1 MTGKPI
7 AAALLAAGLLVL
19 ASPLP
24 AQETEAAAAPRRCGQ
39 GTIQGRYGYYGQ
51 GEIVANDFGVP
62 PGPFVSL
69 GTATFDGDGNFV
81 WTSSDFP
88 GVLTG
93 TYVLRRDC
101 TGTATFNFP
110 DPLPPSPGNMIVV
123 DGGNELFIAP
133 PAGGVTVGVFIYKR
147 R

>member
-1 MTGKPI
+1 MTGKTI
-7 AAALLAAGLLVL
+7 AAALLAAGLLVA

-24 AQETEAAAAPRRCGQ
+24 AQESEAATSPRRCGQ
-39 GTIQGRYGYYGQ
+39 RTIQGRYGYYGQ
-51 GEIVANDFGVP
+51 GETLPNDFGVP
-62 PGPFVSL
+62 AGPWVSL
-69 GTATFDGDGNFV
+69 GTATFDGEGSFA
-81 WTSSDFP
+81 WTSSDLP

-110 DPLPPSPGNMIVV
+110 DPLPPASGNMIVV

-133 PAGGVTVGVFIYKR
+133 PAGSITVGVFIYKR